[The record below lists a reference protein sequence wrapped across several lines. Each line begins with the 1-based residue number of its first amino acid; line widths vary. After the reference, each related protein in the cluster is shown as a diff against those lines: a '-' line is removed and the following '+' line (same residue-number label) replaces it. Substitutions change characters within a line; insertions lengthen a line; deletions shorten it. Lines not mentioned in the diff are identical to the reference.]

1 LEFQEGKLFQ
11 VLLQQRLSEM
21 VVRSYGSPIEIQHAL
36 QQPHNITVDILAVVA
51 AVDALNRTLYYP
63 DEIREVALMDDR
75 YVLNMMFD
83 GHEFAYLQYQYFGNL
98 CSGLAFL
105 HILFSDPQISESMLV
120 SCDVDN
126 KFVLAQNVMVNQE
139 SCE

>member
-1 LEFQEGKLFQ
+1 MI
-11 VLLQQRLSEM
+11 VL
-21 VVRSYGSPIEIQHAL
+21 SYGSPIEIQHAL

-105 HILFSDPQISESMLV
+105 HILLSDPQISESMLV

-126 KFVLAQNVMVNQE
+126 KFVLAENVMVNQE

>member
-21 VVRSYGSPIEIQHAL
+21 VVLSYGSPIEIQHAL
-36 QQPHNITVDILAVVA
+36 QQPHNITVDILAIVA

-105 HILFSDPQISESMLV
+105 HILLSDPQISESMLV